1 MLACVAMPRPNP
13 SRSLAV
19 LALAG
24 LAFSLAQTMIVP
36 ALGDMK
42 TRLGTDEHPYSK
54 GLMARALMRAGVG
67 VERAYELARRIEQDL
82 AARGE
87 RTADIDR
94 IQELA
99 ADVLGVE

>member
-1 MLACVAMPRPNP
+1 MPRPNP

-42 TRLGTDEHPYSK
+42 TRLGTDE
-54 GLMARALMRAGVG
+54 AGIAWTLTG
-67 VERAYELARRIEQDL
+67 YLL
-82 AARGE
+82 AAAVATPLFGRLGDMFGK
-87 RTADIDR
+87 RRMLVTS
-94 IQELA
+94 LA
-99 ADVLGVE
+99 VMVAGA